1 MWRPDWRLVC
11 MDCRVKVTQY
21 VTPDGVLILV
31 GTDNRVHAV
40 GRDATPLLAAAKRKG
55 PPR

>member
-11 MDCRVKVTQY
+11 LDCRVKVTQY

-40 GRDATPLLAAAKRKG
+40 GRDYLPLLAAAKRKG